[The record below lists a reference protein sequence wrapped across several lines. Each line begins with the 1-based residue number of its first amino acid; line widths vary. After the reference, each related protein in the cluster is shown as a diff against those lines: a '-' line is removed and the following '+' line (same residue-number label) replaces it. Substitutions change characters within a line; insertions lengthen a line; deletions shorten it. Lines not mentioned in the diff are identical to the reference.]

1 MRNTAI
7 KTIKTTISSLSAH
20 SRQNYF
26 KIASVSVLA
35 VLTLCAA
42 MTVSSASADNNKG
55 NTPEPL
61 LVRSGEKIIVPEKS
75 PFRSRLKV
83 VQITMAEIPHILNF
97 PAVVEANPSKTVNVL
112 PPLTGRLLELKV
124 KLGDTVK
131 QGQLLATISSGDL
144 AQAYSDY
151 DKAKDALEL
160 ARQAF
165 NRGKGVNAAG
175 ANAAKDLEQ
184 LQSNYSQAAAEEKR
198 ASNRLATLGVDKP
211 GEKSRTLNI
220 VAPVSGTITALNNA
234 PGAYIN
240 DATATL
246 MTISN
251 LETVWVTANVPES
264 QLQSIS
270 KGQATDIRLAA
281 YPNKVIKGKVDIVS
295 SILEPD
301 TRRNKTRIEANN
313 KDGLLKPNMF
323 ATVSVS
329 IPQAKQIRVPTSA
342 LLMNNDSITVFVE
355 VAPWTFVRKTVTLG
369 NEETDSAAILS
380 GLNQGDKVVVSG
392 GVLLND

>member
-1 MRNTAI
+1 
-7 KTIKTTISSLSAH
+7 
-20 SRQNYF
+20 
-26 KIASVSVLA
+26 
-35 VLTLCAA
+35 
-42 MTVSSASADNNKG
+42 
-55 NTPEPL
+55 
-61 LVRSGEKIIVPEKS
+61 
-75 PFRSRLKV
+75 
-83 VQITMAEIPHILNF
+83 
-97 PAVVEANPSKTVNVL
+97 
-112 PPLTGRLLELKV
+112 LLELKV

-220 VAPVSGTITALNNA
+220 VAPVSGTITTLNNA

-329 IPQAKQIRVPTSA
+329 VPQAKQIRVPTSA

>member
-7 KTIKTTISSLSAH
+7 KTIKTTISLLRAH
-20 SRQNYF
+20 PRQTYL
-26 KIASVSVLA
+26 KVVTLAALPVLA
-35 VLTLCAA
+35 MCAIFA
-42 MTVSSASADNNKG
+42 VSSANADNNKG
-55 NTPEPL
+55 STPEPM
-61 LVRSGEKIIVPEKS
+61 LVRSGEKLIVPEKS
-75 PFRSRLKV
+75 PFRTRLKV
-83 VQITMAEIPHILNF
+83 ATVTMTDIPHILNF

-124 KLGDTVK
+124 KLGDSVK
-131 QGQLLATISSGDL
+131 QGQLLAVISSGDL

-160 ARQAF
+160 ARQALT
-165 NRGKGVNAAG
+165 RGKGVNAAG

-198 ASNRLATLGVDKP
+198 AGNRLNTLGVDKT
-211 GEKSRTLNI
+211 GEKSRALNI
-220 VAPVSGTITALNNA
+220 AAPVSGTITALNNA

-240 DATATL
+240 DATAVI

-251 LETVWVTANVPES
+251 LETVWVTASVPES

-281 YPNKVIKGKVDIVS
+281 YPNKVIKGKVDVVS

-313 KDGLLKPNMF
+313 KDGMLKPNMF

-369 NEETDSAAILS
+369 NEESDSAAILS